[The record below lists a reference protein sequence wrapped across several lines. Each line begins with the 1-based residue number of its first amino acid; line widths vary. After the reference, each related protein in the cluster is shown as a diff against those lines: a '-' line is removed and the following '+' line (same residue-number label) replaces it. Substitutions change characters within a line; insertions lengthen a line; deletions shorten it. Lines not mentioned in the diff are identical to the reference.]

1 MDGFR
6 LIFLLLVL
14 MVFTGTGGGEEN
26 ASFCNNT
33 TNELM
38 TVMEKRQMSRHKTL
52 NILWTLQSFW
62 GLMGTFLNT
71 LIVYVLY
78 TERRAMATSVN
89 MIIMS
94 VAEWRI
100 SKLNKYYFFCL
111 RIDQMYR
118 IFYCAILVPWRSYLM
133 YFRAPLFLIT
143 SEVYFNLVR
152 FNINLFQQNISS
164 FLGMLYHGINVISGA
179 LWN

>member
-1 MDGFR
+1 MDGVR

-14 MVFTGTGGGEEN
+14 MVFTGTGGEEN
-26 ASFCNNT
+26 ANLGYNT

-38 TVMEKRQMSRHKTL
+38 TVTEKRQMSRHKTL

-94 VAEWRI
+94 VSDIEM
-100 SKLNKYYFFCL
+100 K
-111 RIDQMYR
+111 
-118 IFYCAILVPWRSYLM
+118 
-133 YFRAPLFLIT
+133 
-143 SEVYFNLVR
+143 
-152 FNINLFQQNISS
+152 
-164 FLGMLYHGINVISGA
+164 
-179 LWN
+179 

>member
-1 MDGFR
+1 MDGVR

-14 MVFTGTGGGEEN
+14 MVFTGTGGEEN
-26 ASFCNNT
+26 ANLGYNT

-38 TVMEKRQMSRHKTL
+38 TVTEKRQMSRHKTL

-94 VAEWRI
+94 VSDIEMKYLNNI
-100 SKLNKYYFFCL
+100 SFL

-143 SEVYFNLVR
+143 SEDYFNLVR
-152 FNINLFQQNISS
+152 FKINLFQQKC
-164 FLGMLYHGINVISGA
+164 FLFI
-179 LWN
+179 

>member
-14 MVFTGTGGGEEN
+14 MVFTGTGGEEN
-26 ASFCNNT
+26 ANLSYNT
-33 TNELM
+33 M

-94 VAEWRI
+94 VSDIEMKYLNNI
-100 SKLNKYYFFCL
+100 SCL

-143 SEVYFNLVR
+143 SEDYFNLVR
-152 FNINLFQQNISS
+152 FKINLFQQKCIL
-164 FLGMLYHGINVISGA
+164 FI
-179 LWN
+179 